1 MSAQTTTGGV
11 PERKVPPNSIRGA
24 AMRGVVA
31 RPGHEAVEGKGWLR
45 AHKWLLLR
53 RASQLGILA
62 LFLVGPW
69 LGWGSVK
76 GDLASSLSLGVL
88 RLTGRVVRAQQLADG
103 RWPYQEALLGGG
115 IVLAFYLLFGGRLFC
130 SWVCPVTIVTDAAVW
145 LRRRLGSRAAR
156 RRRPLRVT
164 GCSVSCW

>member
-31 RPGHEAVEGKGWLR
+31 RPGHEAVEVKGWLR

-62 LFLVGPW
+62 LFLAG
-69 LGWGSVK
+69 LRSVDQ
-76 GDLASSLSLGVL
+76 DLVKAAQIDGAGVL
-88 RLTGRVVRAQQLADG
+88 RTYRKVILPTISPIFIAVAVVLLQFAIKTFDLVAALTGG
-103 RWPYQEALLGGG
+103 
-115 IVLAFYLLFGGRLFC
+115 F
-130 SWVCPVTIVTDAAVW
+130 PVY
-145 LRRRLGSRAAR
+145 R
-156 RRRPLRVT
+156 
-164 GCSVSCW
+164 

>member
-1 MSAQTTTGGV
+1 MRAQTTTGGV

-31 RPGHEAVEGKGWLR
+31 RPGHEAVEVKGWLR

-69 LGWGSVK
+69 LGWWIVK
-76 GDLASSLSLGVL
+76 GNLASSLTLGVL
-88 RLTGRVVRAQQLADG
+88 PLTDPFLIAQQFAQTRHIAQAGIQATTSKGRAQFIDG
-103 RWPYQEALLGGG
+103 EVGILLHPHFLPQACG
-115 IVLAFYLLFGGRLFC
+115 
-130 SWVCPVTIVTDAAVW
+130 
-145 LRRRLGSRAAR
+145 
-156 RRRPLRVT
+156 
-164 GCSVSCW
+164 

>member
-31 RPGHEAVEGKGWLR
+31 RPGHEAVEVKGWLR

-69 LGWGSVK
+69 LGWWIVK
-76 GDLASSLSLGVL
+76 GNLASSLTLGVL
-88 RLTGRVVRAQQLADG
+88 PLTDPFLIAQQVAAG
-103 RWPYQEALLGGG
+103 QWPYQEALIGGG

-130 SWVCPVTIVTDAAVW
+130 SWVCPVNIVTDAAAGCVADS
-145 LRRRLGSRAAR
+145 GSRAAR
-156 RRRPLRVT
+156 RPRPIRVT
-164 GCSVSCW
+164 GCSASCW

>member
-31 RPGHEAVEGKGWLR
+31 RPGHEAVEVKGWLR

-62 LFLVGPW
+62 LGAVRRQPW
-69 LGWGSVK
+69 EHRGEIALRDVMT
-76 GDLASSLSLGVL
+76 LSLSFDHRLVDGEQGARFLRDVADVL
-88 RLTGRVVRAQQLADG
+88 REPGRAM
-103 RWPYQEALLGGG
+103 LLG
-115 IVLAFYLLFGGRLFC
+115 
-130 SWVCPVTIVTDAAVW
+130 
-145 LRRRLGSRAAR
+145 
-156 RRRPLRVT
+156 
-164 GCSVSCW
+164 